1 MFDWGGWR
9 HQERE
14 GLLRAEVSIHIEE
27 KLAWPENV
35 SNSCWLALDVMLILI
50 FTLITLISSLF
61 IVMTKEETAN
71 QSYLSLNLFLK
82 SFAII
87 RLLCISQAVWIRSG
101 TLLLVIKYN
110 NNVLVVNS
118 LRIAC
123 SHQVPACIECT

>member
-1 MFDWGGWR
+1 MFNCSGRR

-14 GLLRAEVSIHIEE
+14 GLLRAKVSIHIEK
-27 KLAWPENV
+27 KLARPENV
-35 SNSCWLALDVMLILI
+35 SDPCRLALEIMLVLI

-87 RLLCISQAVWIRSG
+87 RLLCISQAV
-101 TLLLVIKYN
+101 
-110 NNVLVVNS
+110 
-118 LRIAC
+118 
-123 SHQVPACIECT
+123 